1 MSNVSAA
8 AADGKV
14 TPAIPSGQAA
24 IDAIQELI
32 DALADDQ
39 VGIYN
44 LDAAYASTILSA
56 AIARIEAYYPALEK
70 LPDFDMAS
78 IQRLR
83 LLVAALLHS
92 NGLVLS
98 HSPETSNF
106 DALAIEARALRES
119 LLIAATALVDDKLVS
134 EQTVED
140 IRAGHGVYD
149 LINDLT
155 ALRAMMEQHR
165 DASTVRAE
173 RMQRTIELI
182 EELPRRYAQH
192 LGKDPALAPLLTQRK
207 KIAALI
213 IHAYGEA
220 QAGLSFVRR
229 RHGDANE
236 IAPSIYVPRGLGK
249 KGGDKGEN
257 TDPTA
262 KPAPAPAPVPAK
274 PANPLLPSD
283 NPFDNKS

>member
-1 MSNVSAA
+1 MDSVSAKA
-8 AADGKV
+8 TDGKGV
-14 TPAIPSGQAA
+14 ATIPSGQAA
-24 IDAIQELI
+24 IDAIQGLI
-32 DALADDQ
+32 DVLADDQ
-39 VGIYN
+39 IGIYN
-44 LDAAYASTILSA
+44 LDAAYASTVLSA

-70 LPDFDMAS
+70 LPDFDLAS
-78 IQRLR
+78 VQRLR

-92 NGLVLS
+92 NGLVLA

-119 LLIAATALVDDKLVS
+119 LLIAATALVDDKLVTAK
-134 EQTVED
+134 TVED
-140 IRAGHGVYD
+140 IRAGQGVYD

-165 DASTVRAE
+165 EASTVRAE

-192 LGKDPALAPLLTQRK
+192 LGKAPELAPLLAQRK
-207 KIAALI
+207 KIASLVIA
-213 IHAYGEA
+213 AYSEA
-220 QAGLSFVRR
+220 QAGITFVRR
-229 RHGDANE
+229 REGDANE
-236 IAPSIYVPRGLGK
+236 IAPSIYVPRGAAK
-249 KGGDKGEN
+249 KSEEKLE
-257 TDPTA
+257 PVAPVA